1 MEDSSILGIE
11 TMESLKNMAKKFL
24 WGLSWAGRAPC
35 QLSSTDPAADSAA
48 AEPASPASQ
57 VFEAVETY

>member
-1 MEDSSILGIE
+1 MEDSGILGIE
-11 TMESLKNMAKKFL
+11 TMESLKNMAKFL
-24 WGLSWAGRAPC
+24 WGLSGAGRAPC